1 MDMNAPFFKFEYFNS
16 DVSLIIAFVI
26 GIAFG
31 IALEK
36 GGFGR
41 ATILASQFYFT
52 NMRVLKVM
60 FTAIVTAMLGLYF
73 LSVIGFV
80 DLSLVYLTQTN
91 LLPMAVGGLIAGLGF
106 IIGGYCPGTS
116 MVAVATGKLDAMV
129 FVVGMIFGIL
139 VFGEMF
145 PGIENFFN
153 SGFMGTVTLPSFF
166 NLSYGLV
173 VFLVVLMAVGAFTAA
188 EWGEKKMEAKT
199 GREKL

>member
-1 MDMNAPFFKFEYFNS
+1 MNAPFFKFEYFNS
-16 DVSLIIAFVI
+16 DVSLIIAFII

-60 FTAIVTAMLGLYF
+60 FTAIVTAMLGLHF

-116 MVAVATGKLDAMV
+116 MVAVATGKLDALV
-129 FVVGMIFGIL
+129 FVAGMIFGIL

-145 PGIENFFN
+145 PGIEEFFN
-153 SGFMGTVTLPSFF
+153 SGYMGTITLPSYF

-188 EWGEKKMEAKT
+188 EWGEKKMAAKT
-199 GREKL
+199 GKEIL

>member
-1 MDMNAPFFKFEYFNS
+1 MNAPFFKFGYFNS

-60 FTAIVTAMLGLYF
+60 FTAIVTAMIGLYF

-80 DLSLVYLTQTN
+80 DLSLLYLTQTN

-129 FVVGMIFGIL
+129 FVAGMVFGIL

-145 PGIENFFN
+145 PGIEEFFN
-153 SGFMGTVTLPSFF
+153 SGFMGTVTLPSYF

-188 EWGEKKMEAKT
+188 EWGEKKMAAKT
-199 GREKL
+199 GKEIL

>member
-1 MDMNAPFFKFEYFNS
+1 MNAPFFKFGYFNS

-60 FTAIVTAMLGLYF
+60 FTAIVTAMIGLYF

-80 DLSLVYLTQTN
+80 DLSLLYLTQTN

-116 MVAVATGKLDAMV
+116 MVAVATGKLDALV
-129 FVVGMIFGIL
+129 FVAGMIFGIL

-145 PGIENFFN
+145 PGIEEFFN
-153 SGFMGTVTLPSFF
+153 SGFMGTVTLPSYF

-188 EWGEKKMEAKT
+188 EWGERKMASKT
-199 GREKL
+199 GKEIL